1 MFILLSLIVALFPTD
16 EIRKLYIKEVQKLE
30 VIISEL
36 ETKLRQVQE
45 SIDSQTREID
55 LSLESAKAQNVY
67 LQKALQNVPSDIV
80 TEKADLQGRQS
91 QLASHGGTPGTGAR
105 QKSTRGINPSVVGK
119 VERRYISEDE
129 FDSVSSYMKGRLSAE
144 KVNAALDEL
153 AGFAEQNAVLVLA
166 ARKNK
171 TAGYDRKHAI
181 WLHTNISHHS
191 FLKGKF
197 WALEADLKA
206 GTALKLDK
214 SGKSCLTILRHLK
227 RIGEVRIQA
236 DGSTHIVYS
245 IE

>member
-1 MFILLSLIVALFPTD
+1 M
-16 EIRKLYIKEVQKLE
+16 QKLE
-30 VIISEL
+30 VVISEL
-36 ETKLRQVQE
+36 ETKLKQIQE
-45 SIDSQTREID
+45 DINSQTKEIDSSLD
-55 LSLESAKAQNVY
+55 LAKAQNIY
-67 LQKALQNVPSDIV
+67 LQKALQNVPGDIE
-80 TEKADLQGRQS
+80 TKAAELQGRQS
-91 QLASHGGTPGTGAR
+91 QVASQSGVTPSTTR
-105 QKSTRGINPSVVGK
+105 QKSTRGIDPSVVGK
-119 VERRYISEDE
+119 VERRYITQDE
-129 FDSVSSYMKGRLSAE
+129 FDSVSSYMKGRLTTD

-166 ARKNK
+166 AKKNK
-171 TAGYDRKHAI
+171 THGYDRKHAI
-181 WLHTNISHHS
+181 WLHTNIAHHS

>member
-1 MFILLSLIVALFPTD
+1 MS
-16 EIRKLYIKEVQKLE
+16 KLE
-30 VIISEL
+30 VVISEL
-36 ETKLRQVQE
+36 ETKLRQVHE
-45 SIDSQTREID
+45 SLDSQTRGMD
-55 LSLESAKAQNVY
+55 LSLESAKAQNMY
-67 LQKALQNVPSDIV
+67 LQKALENVPTDISL
-80 TEKADLQGRQS
+80 TGTADLQGRQS
-91 QLASHGGTPGTGAR
+91 QLASHGGTPTTR
-105 QKSTRGINPSVVGK
+105 QKSARGINPSAVGK
-119 VERRYISEDE
+119 VERRYITQDE
-129 FDSVSSYMKGRLSAE
+129 FDSVSSYMKGRLTAD

-181 WLHTNISHHS
+181 WLHTNIWHHS